1 MPSSLLTR
9 KPIVVA
15 LMVFLSGIA
24 AQAWQLGARETKE
37 WVDRLENPE
46 RITGLKID
54 DVIQRLGLKP
64 GMTVADIGAGTG
76 VFSRSFAKAVAPDG
90 KVYATDV
97 DQGLVDF
104 IGKKAKQEG
113 ISNLQGILGKFEDP
127 LLPAKD
133 VDMAFFHDVMH
144 HIEHREAY
152 LKTLISY
159 LKPTGR
165 IAFIEFEPASQ
176 QHPHQEAGQAKGHAE
191 GHMQVS
197 KESVTHWMA
206 GLGFRPAAESD
217 LFKGNKWFVIFERGT
232 APVEDDIPPMSHH

>member
-1 MPSSLLTR
+1 M
-9 KPIVVA
+9 A
-15 LMVFLSGIA
+15 LMVLWSGIA

-46 RITGLKID
+46 RIAGLKIGE
-54 DVIQRLGLKP
+54 VIQRLGLKP
-64 GMTVADIGAGTG
+64 GMIVADIGAGTG
-76 VFSRSFAKAVAPDG
+76 VFSRSFAKAVAPGG
-90 KVYATDV
+90 KVYATEV

-104 IGKKAKQEG
+104 IGQKAKQVG
-113 ISNLQGILGKFEDP
+113 IGNLQAILGKFEDP
-127 LLPAKD
+127 LLPSRD
-133 VDMAFFHDVMH
+133 VDLAFFHDVMH

-165 IAFIEFEPASQ
+165 IALIEFEPASQ
-176 QHPHQEAGQAKGHAE
+176 QHPHQEPGQAQGQQE

-197 KESVTHWMA
+197 KESVTHWLA
-206 GLGFRPAAESD
+206 GLGFRPAAEPD

-232 APVEDDIPPMSHH
+232 APADEDIPEISHH